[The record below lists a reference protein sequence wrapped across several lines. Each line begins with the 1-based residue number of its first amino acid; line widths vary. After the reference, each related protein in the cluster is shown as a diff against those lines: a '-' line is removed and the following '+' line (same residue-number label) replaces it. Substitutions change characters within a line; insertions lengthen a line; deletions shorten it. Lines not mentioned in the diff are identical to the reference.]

1 MSEQT
6 TDQNEETDLQTA
18 VDGETIDQDEANGP
32 TDPGTNNPSNTQSE
46 DESQNSDGNDGL
58 EESEGQGNDPWQW
71 EEIDEK
77 TEDLPPS
84 NTSSDNST
92 TSENV
97 TNPVNITELVENT
110 RL

>member
-1 MSEQT
+1 M
-6 TDQNEETDLQTA
+6 
-18 VDGETIDQDEANGP
+18 
-32 TDPGTNNPSNTQSE
+32 
-46 DESQNSDGNDGL
+46 
-58 EESEGQGNDPWQW
+58 EESEGQGSDPWQW

-84 NTSSDNST
+84 NTSTDNAT
-92 TSENV
+92 TSENI